1 MWGGRPRPPPA
12 PWLACQQAD
21 EAFAAVQGDRPTKPM
36 PERLPESSRYPTR
49 RIRGSCGSQLATVM
63 KDLAGRSVVVHA
75 DGDVAF
81 VSADGELVGG
91 GAALAGGVAPR
102 RRADPALAPGR
113 GAGIPFKNLPARRE

>member
-81 VSADGELVGG
+81 VSADGELVGD
-91 GAALAGGVAPR
+91 GAALVGEFTAHRPVDHALGHGRGGGLSLQNPPPR
-102 RRADPALAPGR
+102 R
-113 GAGIPFKNLPARRE
+113 E